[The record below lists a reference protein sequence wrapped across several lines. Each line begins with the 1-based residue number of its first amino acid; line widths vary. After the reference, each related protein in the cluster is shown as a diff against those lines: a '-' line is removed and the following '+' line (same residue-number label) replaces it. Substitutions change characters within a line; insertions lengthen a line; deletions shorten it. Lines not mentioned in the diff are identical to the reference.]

1 MKVNPKDLKKLEKM
15 GIKTQNID
23 ALRVIIET
31 QNERIIIESPMVTK
45 ANVMGQEAITIVGGT
60 TKVEP
65 KSSTTV
71 QINEDDVRFVMD
83 QTGKPEPEVR
93 EALKK
98 ANGDI
103 AKAILSLTEGQ
114 GP

>member
-1 MKVNPKDLKKLEKM
+1 MKVSPKDLKKLEKM

-31 QNERIIIESPMVTK
+31 PNERIVIESPMVTK
-45 ANVMGQEAITIVGGT
+45 ANVMGQEAITVVGGT
-60 TKVEP
+60 TRVESKAEPKVE
-65 KSSTTV
+65 V
-71 QINEDDVRFVMD
+71 NEDDVRFVME
-83 QTGKPEPEVR
+83 QTGKPEAQVR
-93 EALKK
+93 EALSK

-114 GP
+114 GS

>member
-31 QNERIIIESPMVTK
+31 KDETIVIESPMVTK
-45 ANVMGQEAITIVGGT
+45 ANVMGQEAITIIGGT
-60 TKVEP
+60 TKIEAKAEP
-65 KSSTTV
+65 KLE
-71 QINEDDVRFVMD
+71 INEEDVRFVME
-83 QTGKPEPEVR
+83 QTGKSEEQVR

-98 ANGDI
+98 SNGDI

-114 GP
+114 AS